1 MDARRYNIAQFLT
14 SLHHSMNIPEMATS
28 SHSLWWKV
36 TNILPEF
43 STIPMY
49 IVMYVTC
56 LNCSENV
63 VKKWVLT
70 RILLQTILSTFDYN
84 FDAKA
89 FVNATIEE
97 DAGISSFP

>member
-1 MDARRYNIAQFLT
+1 
-14 SLHHSMNIPEMATS
+14 MNIPAEAPDMATS
-28 SHSLWWKV
+28 SHNLWWKV

-70 RILLQTILSTFDYN
+70 RINLQSILSTFDYN
-84 FDAKA
+84 DLACRCRA
-89 FVNATIEE
+89 ICCY
-97 DAGISSFP
+97 